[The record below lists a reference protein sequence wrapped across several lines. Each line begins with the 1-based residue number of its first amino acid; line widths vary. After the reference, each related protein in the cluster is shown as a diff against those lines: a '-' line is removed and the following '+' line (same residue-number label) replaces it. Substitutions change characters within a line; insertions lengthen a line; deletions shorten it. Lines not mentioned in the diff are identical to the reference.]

1 MPFKFN
7 KFKRKKN
14 LGAVEVY
21 IPEKTV
27 WEAED
32 TCERLSSCGRIE
44 AGRVLFAIPV
54 LLKIKALFD
63 KYTEAGLEFTVYL
76 IGQKEGNDYIVEDI
90 YIPRQEVTSADATIT
105 DDHFPPGVI
114 GILHSHH
121 TMGAFF
127 SGTDEEYV
135 NNNYYSVSV
144 VIAKSK
150 QDLKQQLGFFDYKAI
165 AWYDTPCGGKV
176 RKEVEVG
183 ILTPAEL
190 QPSKEELQKIQ
201 KQQVVLYPH
210 QHYTRYHA
218 TYCHPDYEDDDVAEV
233 IARVRAGNGIVDDDD
248 DLDYYGC

>member
-7 KFKRKKN
+7 KRKKN

-54 LLKIKALFD
+54 LLKIKTLFD

-76 IGQKEGNDYIVEDI
+76 IGQKQKEGNDYIVEDI
-90 YIPRQEVTSADATIT
+90 YIPKQEVTSVDATI
-105 DDHFPPGVI
+105 DDHYFPPRVI

-127 SGTDEEYV
+127 SGTDEKYV
-135 NNNYYSVSV
+135 NNNYYSVSI

-150 QDLKQQLGFFDYKAI
+150 QDPKQQLGFFDYKAI

-176 RKEVEVG
+176 RKEVEIG

-190 QPSKEELQKIQ
+190 QPSEEELQRIQ

-218 TYCHPDYEDDDVAEV
+218 TYRCHSDYEDDDVAEV
-233 IARVRAGNGIVDDDD
+233 D
-248 DLDYYGC
+248 DLDYYGR